1 MLNQNISKSL
11 FGIGVFMRVVVLGGA
26 GLMGSA
32 VVDDLVKS
40 GVDEVLVADLNISAA
55 QKVIEKYRKADTE
68 VTAQFVDAN
77 VHESLVE
84 VISDAD
90 VVSSNIGPF
99 YEYCVK
105 VVNAAIEAKVNLVD
119 ICDDFDA
126 AEEAFKHDAQAKK
139 AGITACIGCG
149 ASPGLSNMVAMYAAS
164 KMDKVDDILIAWAV
178 SVRDTGGPAANYH
191 ILHSLSGE
199 VPTFRNGKVKYIE
212 AGSER
217 ETVKFQD
224 PIGEVEVYS
233 FGHPEP
239 LTLPRFIQGVRN
251 VSIKGATLPIWLDEV
266 FRRLS
271 RSGFA
276 SKEPVSV
283 KGVSIVPL
291 DFAVSLT
298 FSQHAYPQEI
308 KEMIDKEAPTTSAE
322 KLIVTGESKGNPVRF
337 TYEGLASF
345 ATTTAAAASVAAQM
359 IASGKTTNRGVLPP
373 EGCLDARE
381 FLKEI
386 VKRKIEIIET
396 EETTRQLTK
405 ETI

>member
-1 MLNQNISKSL
+1 
-11 FGIGVFMRVVVLGGA
+11 MRIVVLGGA
-26 GLMGSA
+26 GTMGSA

-40 GVDEVLVADLNISAA
+40 GVDEVVVADLNITAA
-55 QKVIEKYRKADTE
+55 QKVIEKYKKADTE
-68 VTAQFVDAN
+68 VAAQFVDAN

-84 VISDAD
+84 VISGAD

-105 VVNAAIEAKVNLVD
+105 VVEAAIEAKVNLVD

-126 AEEAFKHDAQAKK
+126 AEEAFKHDPQAKK

-149 ASPGLSNMVAMYAAS
+149 ASPGLSNMTAKYAAT
-164 KMDKVDDILIAWAV
+164 KMDRVDDILIAWAV

-191 ILHSLSGE
+191 ILHSLSGK
-199 VPTFRNGKVKYIE
+199 VPTYRNGKVKYIE
-212 AGSER
+212 AGSEK
-217 ETVKFQD
+217 ETVKFLD

-233 FGHPEP
+233 FGHSEP
-239 LTLPRFIQGVRN
+239 LTLPRYIQGVRN
-251 VSIKGATLPIWLDEV
+251 VSIKGATLPVWLDEV

-276 SKEPVSV
+276 SKQPVSV

-298 FSQHAYPQEI
+298 FSQYAYPQEI
-308 KEMIDKEAPTTSAE
+308 KDMIEKEAPIASAE
-322 KLIVTGESKGNPVRF
+322 KLIVTGERKGEPVKY
-337 TYEGLASF
+337 TYDGLASF

-359 IASGKTTNRGVLPP
+359 IASGKTTSQGVLPP

-386 VKRKIEIIET
+386 IKRKIEIIET
-396 EETTRQLTK
+396 EEITRSLTK
-405 ETI
+405 EKI

>member
-1 MLNQNISKSL
+1 
-11 FGIGVFMRVVVLGGA
+11 MRVVVLGGA

-32 VVDDLVKS
+32 VVDDLVRS
-40 GVDEVLVADLNISAA
+40 GVDEVVVADLNISAA
-55 QKVIEKYRKADTE
+55 QKVIEKHKKADTE

-84 VISDAD
+84 VISGAD

-99 YEYCVK
+99 YEYCLK

-126 AEEAFKHDAQAKK
+126 AEEAFKHDPQAKN

-164 KMDKVDDILIAWAV
+164 KMDKVHDILIAWAV

-191 ILHSLSGE
+191 ILHSLSGK

-217 ETVKFQD
+217 ERVKFLD

-239 LTLPRFIQGVRN
+239 LTLPRYIKGVKN
-251 VSIKGATLPIWLDEV
+251 VSIKGATLPIWLDDV

-283 KGVSIVPL
+283 KGISIVPL

-298 FSQHAYPQEI
+298 FSQHAFPQEI
-308 KEMIDKEAPTTSAE
+308 KEMIDKEAPTASAE
-322 KLIVTGESKGNPVRF
+322 KLIITGERKDNPVKY

-345 ATTTAAAASVAAQM
+345 ATTTAASASVAAQM
-359 IASGKTTNRGVLPP
+359 IASGKSANKGVLPP
-373 EGCLDARE
+373 EGCIDAPE

-396 EETTRQLTK
+396 EETTCLLTE